1 MEVTRD
7 FETVSKKKL
16 QSHVQAELK
25 SSTNL
30 GAIPKFARVNE
41 ENVLVVPTS
50 GINPLLTGK
59 FTKINLDRALA
70 FILSNY
76 SFRSRA
82 IVEEDPSFKQII
94 PYVIVRFQDRY
105 LLLQR
110 TSKQTEKRLHG
121 KLSIGIGGHINDL
134 EVAGSHKNILH
145 AGLERELEEEIHIA
159 GRRRSLDLTGIISD
173 DSTPVGQ
180 VHLGL
185 VFILETDSP
194 EFKVNEADLMTAEW
208 ANLDQLRERHD
219 RMETW
224 SQIAFDQI
232 LAPAAAEVVRC

>member
-1 MEVTRD
+1 
-7 FETVSKKKL
+7 
-16 QSHVQAELK
+16 
-25 SSTNL
+25 
-30 GAIPKFARVNE
+30 VNE
-41 ENVLVVPTS
+41 ENVLVVPTA

-59 FTKINLDRALA
+59 FTTTNLDRILS

-94 PYVIVRFQDRY
+94 PYVIVRFEDRY

-145 AGLERELEEEIHIA
+145 AGLERELEEEIHLI
-159 GRRRSLDLTGIISD
+159 GQRRSLDLAGVISD

-185 VFILETDSP
+185 VFILETDSA
-194 EFKVNEADLMTAEW
+194 EHTVNEADLMTAEW
-208 ANLDQLRERHD
+208 ASLDQLRERRE

-232 LAPAAAEVVRC
+232 LAPAAEAVRS

>member
-1 MEVTRD
+1 M
-7 FETVSKKKL
+7 
-16 QSHVQAELK
+16 
-25 SSTNL
+25 
-30 GAIPKFARVNE
+30 NE

-59 FTKINLDRALA
+59 FTKTHLDRALDY
-70 FILSNY
+70 ILSNH
-76 SFRSRA
+76 SFRNRGT
-82 IVEEDPSFKQII
+82 VEEDPSFKQII
-94 PYVIVRFQDRY
+94 PYVIVRFEDRY

-134 EVAGSHKNILH
+134 ETAGSHKNILH
-145 AGLERELEEEIHIA
+145 AGLERELEEEVHIA
-159 GRRRSLDLTGIISD
+159 GQRRSLDLVGIISD

-185 VFILETDSP
+185 VFLLETGSP
-194 EFKVNEADLMTAEW
+194 EFTVNEADLMTAEW
-208 ANLDQLRERHD
+208 ASVEQLRERHE

-224 SQIAFDQI
+224 SQIAFDEV
-232 LAPAAAEVVRC
+232 LAGAAAEVIRG

>member
-1 MEVTRD
+1 
-7 FETVSKKKL
+7 
-16 QSHVQAELK
+16 
-25 SSTNL
+25 
-30 GAIPKFARVNE
+30 VNE

-59 FTKINLDRALA
+59 FTKTNLDRALN
-70 FILSNY
+70 FILGNY

-82 IVEEDPSFKQII
+82 VVEEDPSFKQII
-94 PYVIVRFQDRY
+94 PYVIVRFEDRY

-110 TSKQTEKRLHG
+110 TSRQTEKRLHG

-134 EVAGSHKNILH
+134 ETAGAHKNILH
-145 AGLERELEEEIHIA
+145 AGLERELEEEIHLT
-159 GRRRSLDLTGIISD
+159 GQRRSLDLAGIISD

-185 VFILETDSP
+185 IFLLETDSP
-194 EFKVNEADLMTAEW
+194 EFMVNEADLMTAEW
-208 ANLDQLRERHD
+208 AGADQLRGCHD

-232 LAPAAAEVVRC
+232 ILQAAPAVVRG

>member
-1 MEVTRD
+1 M
-7 FETVSKKKL
+7 
-16 QSHVQAELK
+16 H
-25 SSTNL
+25 
-30 GAIPKFARVNE
+30 E
-41 ENVLVVPTS
+41 ENVLVVPTAA
-50 GINPLLTGK
+50 INKLLAGK
-59 FTKINLDRALA
+59 FTKTNLDAALNY
-70 FILSNY
+70 ILSNH

-82 IVEEDPSFKQII
+82 IVEEDTSFKQII
-94 PYVIVRFQDRY
+94 PYVIVRFEDRY

-121 KLSIGIGGHINDL
+121 KLSIGIGGHINDT

-145 AGLERELEEEIHIA
+145 AGLERELEEEVHII
-159 GRRRSLDLTGIISD
+159 GQRRSLDLAGIISD

-194 EFKVNEADLMTAEW
+194 EFTVNEPDLMTAEW
-208 ANLDQLRERHD
+208 ASLAQLRERHD

-232 LAPAAAEVVRC
+232 LSATAEPVRT

>member
-1 MEVTRD
+1 
-7 FETVSKKKL
+7 
-16 QSHVQAELK
+16 
-25 SSTNL
+25 
-30 GAIPKFARVNE
+30 VNE

-59 FTKINLDRALA
+59 FTKTHLDRALDY
-70 FILSNY
+70 ILSNY

-82 IVEEDPSFKQII
+82 LVEEDPSFKQII
-94 PYVIVRFQDRY
+94 PYVIVRFEDRY

-134 EVAGSHKNILH
+134 EVAGTHKNILH
-145 AGLERELEEEIHIA
+145 AGLERELEEEIHLM
-159 GRRRSLDLTGIISD
+159 GQRRSLDLAGIISD

-194 EFKVNEADLMTAEW
+194 KHTVNEPDLMTAEW
-208 ANLDQLRERHD
+208 ASLDQLRERRD

-232 LAPAAAEVVRC
+232 LSPAAVEVARG

>member
-1 MEVTRD
+1 
-7 FETVSKKKL
+7 
-16 QSHVQAELK
+16 
-25 SSTNL
+25 
-30 GAIPKFARVNE
+30 VNE
-41 ENVLVVPTS
+41 ENVLVVPTA

-59 FTKINLDRALA
+59 FTKTNLDRALD
-70 FILSNY
+70 FILSNH

-94 PYVIVRFQDRY
+94 PYVIVRFEARY

-134 EVAGSHKNILH
+134 ETAGSHKNILH
-145 AGLERELEEEIHIA
+145 AGLERELEEEIHLA
-159 GRRRSLDLTGIISD
+159 GQRRSLDLVGIISD

-185 VFILETDSP
+185 VFILETDRP
-194 EFKVNEADLMTAEW
+194 EHTVNEADLMTAEW
-208 ANLDQLRERHD
+208 ATLDQLRERRD

-232 LAPAAAEVVRC
+232 LLPAAEMVRG

>member
-1 MEVTRD
+1 
-7 FETVSKKKL
+7 
-16 QSHVQAELK
+16 
-25 SSTNL
+25 
-30 GAIPKFARVNE
+30 VNE
-41 ENVLVVPTS
+41 ENVLVVPTA

-59 FTKINLDRALA
+59 FTATHLDAILN
-70 FILSNY
+70 FILSNH

-94 PYVIVRFQDRY
+94 PYVIVRFEDRY

-145 AGLERELEEEIHIA
+145 AGLERELEEEIHLR
-159 GRRRSLDLTGIISD
+159 GRRRSLDLVGVISD

-194 EFKVNEADLMTAEW
+194 EHTVNEADLMTAEW
-208 ANLDQLRERHD
+208 ANLDQLRERRD

-232 LAPAAAEVVRC
+232 LAQTAPASA

>member
-1 MEVTRD
+1 M
-7 FETVSKKKL
+7 
-16 QSHVQAELK
+16 
-25 SSTNL
+25 
-30 GAIPKFARVNE
+30 NE
-41 ENVLVVPTS
+41 ENVLVVPTA

-59 FTKINLDRALA
+59 FTKANLDRALDY
-70 FILSNY
+70 ILSNH

-94 PYVIVRFQDRY
+94 PYVIVRFEDRY

-134 EVAGSHKNILH
+134 ETAGSHKNILH
-145 AGLERELEEEIHIA
+145 AGLERELEEEIHLA
-159 GRRRSLDLTGIISD
+159 GQRRSLDLVGIISD

-185 VFILETDSP
+185 VFILETDRR
-194 EFKVNEADLMTAEW
+194 EHTVNEADLMTAEW
-208 ANLDQLRERHD
+208 ATLDQLRERRD

-232 LAPAAAEVVRC
+232 LSPAAEMVRG